1 MNNGSPTADA
11 PVPPAGTEQ
20 TADQA
25 AKPQQPPE
33 SNAIDTV
40 SSVVEG
46 VTDVASLAVDILSI
60 FD

>member
-11 PVPPAGTEQ
+11 PVPAAGTEQ

-33 SNAIDTV
+33 TSALDTV

-46 VTDVASLAVDILSI
+46 VTDVAGIAVDILSI
-60 FD
+60 FE